1 MDKLVS
7 IIVNCYNGEKYLFEC
22 LSSILNQ
29 KYTNWEVIFG
39 IINRQIKVKKFL
51 IDFKTKMKDLSI
63 FVHINMYHC
72 MREEI

>member
-22 LSSILNQ
+22 LSHFKP
-29 KYTNWEVIFG
+29 KYTNWEALG

-51 IDFKTKMKDLSI
+51 IDFKT
-63 FVHINMYHC
+63 
-72 MREEI
+72 